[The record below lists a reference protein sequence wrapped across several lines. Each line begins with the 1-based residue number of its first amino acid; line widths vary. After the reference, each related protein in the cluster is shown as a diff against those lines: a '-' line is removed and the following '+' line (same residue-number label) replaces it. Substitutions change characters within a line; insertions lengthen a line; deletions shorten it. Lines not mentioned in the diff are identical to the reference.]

1 MSMNSPPPAVPQPE
15 NPSGGSNPFS
25 DNPYATPPMAGDVP
39 ATGPYPVAP
48 GATGRGMTRH
58 VPVVAILMMV
68 QGGLE
73 LLAGLG
79 LAGMGV
85 FTMVMV
91 RMEQFQEH
99 GAGPPDMPPEAL
111 GWMMLAV
118 YGGMGL
124 VALVAGGLHLFAGLR
139 NYRFR
144 SRTLGFVALA
154 GGLVT
159 MFTCYCAPSA
169 IALGVYGLITYMNP
183 EVAQAFAMGEA
194 GKTREEILALFR

>member
-1 MSMNSPPPAVPQPE
+1 MSLDSPPSAGLQPE
-15 NPSGGSNPFS
+15 NPHGGNNPFS
-25 DNPYATPPMAGDVP
+25 DNPYAAPPMSGDVSQ
-39 ATGPYPVAP
+39 AGPYPVAP
-48 GATGRGMTRH
+48 GGAGRGMTRH

-73 LLAGLG
+73 VLAGLG
-79 LAGMGV
+79 LVGLGV
-85 FTMVMV
+85 FMTFMV
-91 RMEQFQEH
+91 RMEEFQQR

-111 GWMMLAV
+111 GWLMLAM

-169 IALGVYGLITYMNP
+169 IALGVYGLITYVNP

-194 GKTREEILALFR
+194 GKTREEILAAFR